1 MGKEEGFVFTLRAR
15 SPTAKEKGATMEAN
29 LHSRGLTT
37 KAMLLVGLSI
47 MVAVVLAIIA
57 MAAGSQT
64 GKAANPERVFAA
76 KEVITANGPL
86 PVEGKY
92 TSKGGKLI
100 ISVAGSGWSSTTDQ
114 LIGMKVF
121 VNGNEQGTAQV
132 WTNEAD
138 SHKAFVSVFPVVKT
152 VSGGPV
158 TVKLDELN
166 AQTNTDHNDF
176 YRVTVVELPRNR

>member
-1 MGKEEGFVFTLRAR
+1 
-15 SPTAKEKGATMEAN
+15 
-29 LHSRGLTT
+29 
-37 KAMLLVGLSI
+37 MLLVGLSI
-47 MVAVVLAIIA
+47 IVAVVLAIFS
-57 MAAGSQT
+57 MVAASQT
-64 GKAANPERVFAA
+64 GKAANPERVFRA

-100 ISVAGSGWSSTTDQ
+100 ISVAGSGWSSTQDQ
-114 LIGMKVF
+114 LIGMKVY
-121 VNGNEQGTAQV
+121 VNGNEEGAAQV

-152 VSGGPV
+152 VSGGTV

-166 AQTNTDHNDF
+166 AQTNTDQNDF
-176 YRVTVVELPRNR
+176 YRLTVVELPRNHR

>member
-1 MGKEEGFVFTLRAR
+1 MGKDEGFVFTLRAW

-29 LHSRGLTT
+29 LHRRAPTT

-47 MVAVVLAIIA
+47 MVAVVLAIFSLA
-57 MAAGSQT
+57 VNQSTQ
-64 GKAANPERVFAA
+64 AANPERVFAA

-114 LIGMKVF
+114 LIGMNVL
-121 VNGNEQGTAQV
+121 VNGNEEGTAQV

-152 VSGGPV
+152 VSGGTV

-166 AQTNTDHNDF
+166 AQTNTDQNDF